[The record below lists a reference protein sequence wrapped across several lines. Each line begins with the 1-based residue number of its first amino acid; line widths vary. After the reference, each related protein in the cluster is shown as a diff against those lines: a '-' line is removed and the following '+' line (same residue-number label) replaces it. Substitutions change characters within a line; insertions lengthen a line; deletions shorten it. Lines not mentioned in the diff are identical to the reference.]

1 MPTTSPAPV
10 RRRLATLTSRLVLA
24 TVLLTTLLALAIG
37 TATTLAMR
45 ANLTDRLDDE
55 VTSVVPRAGGGSFR
69 PPDGDR
75 PPGATAGSTTGGC
88 DRFVPGNQGPGT
100 LLAVLPDGSATA
112 DGARGGV
119 LTEQV
124 CGERTLATAALEQL
138 ADVPA
143 DGAVHAVDL
152 VALGSYRVVATRAD
166 DGTVVVAGLPTDAV
180 DDAVRSLVGYEL
192 LIGLVAVLL
201 AGGAATL
208 VVRRQLRPLRD
219 VAATAHEVTTLPL
232 AEGEVDLAGR
242 VPAHLRDERTEV
254 GQVGAALDTL
264 LAHVDAA
271 MAARHRSEQQVR
283 QFVADASHE
292 LRTPLATIVGYAELA
307 RRRPDDADA
316 ARTALAKV
324 EGESGRMRRLVED
337 LLMLARLDAG
347 RPLGAEPVD
356 LTMLLL
362 EAVEDA
368 RVLAPGHRW
377 RLDLP
382 DAAVELTG
390 DGHGLHQV
398 VTNLLSNARRY
409 TPGGTTVKVTAAL
422 EADRVVLRVHDDGPG
437 FSPELAASAFDRF
450 VRGDTARVRGDG
462 PEGGPEDGAAGG
474 SGLGLALV
482 RAIVEAHGGT
492 VALDS
497 RPGDTTI
504 TVALPR

>member
-1 MPTTSPAPV
+1 MVAHG

-24 TVLLTTLLALAIG
+24 TVLLTTVLALAIG
-37 TATTLAMR
+37 TATTLALR
-45 ANLTDRLDDE
+45 ADLTGQLDGE
-55 VTSVVPRAGGGSFR
+55 VASVVPRAGGVGFR
-69 PPDGDR
+69 PPDGGA
-75 PPGATAGSTTGGC
+75 PPGDAGSGC

-100 LLAVLPDGSATA
+100 LLASLPGGSAT
-112 DGARGGV
+112 DEARGGV

-124 CGERTLATAALEQL
+124 CGERTLSSSALEQL
-138 ADVPA
+138 AAVPV
-143 DGAVHAVDL
+143 DGTVHAIDL
-152 VALGSYRVVATRAD
+152 VDLGSYRVLASRTD
-166 DGTVVVAGLPTDAV
+166 DGGVLVAGLPTEPV
-180 DDAVRSLVGYEL
+180 DDAVRSLVLAEL
-192 LIGLVAVLL
+192 LIGLTAVLV
-201 AGGAATL
+201 AGAVATV

-219 VAATAHEVTTLPL
+219 VAATAHEVATLPL

-242 VPAHLRDERTEV
+242 VPAHLRDERSEV

-368 RVLAPGHRW
+368 RVLAPAHRW

-382 DAAVELTG
+382 DEAVEVTG
-390 DGHGLHQV
+390 DAHGLHQV
-398 VTNLLSNARRY
+398 VSNLLSNARRY
-409 TPGGTTVKVTAAL
+409 TPGGTTVTVGARVD
-422 EADRVVLRVHDDGPG
+422 ADRVVLRVDDDGPG
-437 FSPELAASAFDRF
+437 FPADLATAAFDRF
-450 VRGDTARVRGDG
+450 VRGDTARARGNAG
-462 PEGGPEDGAAGG
+462 PDDGAAGG

-482 RAIVEAHGGT
+482 RAITEAHGGT
-492 VALDS
+492 VALRS
-497 RPGDTTI
+497 RPGATSI
-504 TVALPR
+504 EVVLPRRTHRA

>member
-1 MPTTSPAPV
+1 MRTGG

-24 TVLLTTLLALAIG
+24 TVLLTTVLALAIG
-37 TATTLAMR
+37 TATTLALR
-45 ANLTDRLDDE
+45 ADLTGQLDDE
-55 VTSVVPRAGGGSFR
+55 VTSIVPRAGGAAFR
-69 PPDGDR
+69 PPDGGG
-75 PPGATAGSTTGGC
+75 PPGDAGSGC

-100 LLAVLPDGSATA
+100 LLASLPGGSATA

-124 CGERTLATAALEQL
+124 CGERTLSTAALEQL
-138 ADVPA
+138 AAVPV
-143 DGAVHAVDL
+143 DGTVHAIDL
-152 VALGSYRVVATRAD
+152 VDLGSYRVVASRTD
-166 DGTVVVAGLPTDAV
+166 DGEVLAAGLPTGPV
-180 DDAVRSLVGYEL
+180 DDAVRSLVLAEL
-192 LIGLVAVLL
+192 LIGLTAVLV
-201 AGGAATL
+201 AGGVATV

-219 VAATAHEVTTLPL
+219 VAATAHEVAALPL

-242 VPAHLRDERTEV
+242 VPAHLRDERSEV

-307 RRRPDDADA
+307 RRRPEDADA

-368 RVLAPGHRW
+368 RVLAPAHRW

-382 DAAVELTG
+382 DEAVEVTG
-390 DGHGLHQV
+390 DAHGLHQV
-398 VTNLLSNARRY
+398 VSNLLSNARRY
-409 TPGGTTVKVTAAL
+409 TPDGTTVTVGARVD
-422 EADRVVLRVHDDGPG
+422 ADRVVLRVDDDGPG
-437 FSPELAASAFDRF
+437 FPADLATSAFDRF
-450 VRGDTARVRGDG
+450 VRGDAARVRGDA
-462 PEGGPEDGAAGG
+462 GGAPGRPDDGAAGG

-482 RAIVEAHGGT
+482 RAIAEAHGGS
-492 VALDS
+492 VALRS
-497 RPGDTTI
+497 RPGATSI
-504 TVALPR
+504 EVALPRRTPRA

>member
-1 MPTTSPAPV
+1 MRSPAPV
-10 RRRLATLTSRLVLA
+10 RRRFATLTSRLVLA

-37 TATTLAMR
+37 AATTLAMR

-55 VTSVVPRAGGGSFR
+55 VTSILPRAGGGSFR
-69 PPDGDR
+69 PPEGDR
-75 PPGATAGSTTGGC
+75 PQESTGGSAGGGC

-124 CGERTLATAALEQL
+124 CGERAVATAALEQL

-143 DGAVHAVDL
+143 DGSVHAVDL
-152 VALGSYRVVATRAD
+152 VALGSYRVVATRGD

-192 LIGLVAVLL
+192 LIGLAAVLL
-201 AGGAATL
+201 AGAAATL

-219 VAATAHEVTTLPL
+219 VAATAHEVATLPL

-242 VPAHLRDERTEV
+242 VPAHLRDARTEV

-271 MAARHRSEQQVR
+271 MTARHRSEQQVR

-347 RPLGAEPVD
+347 RPLGHEPVD
-356 LTMLLL
+356 VTMLLL

-368 RVLAPGHRW
+368 RVLAPAHRW

-382 DAAVELTG
+382 DEAVEVTG
-390 DGHGLHQV
+390 DAHGLHQV

-409 TPGGTTVKVTAAL
+409 TPDGTTVTVAAVL
-422 EADRVVLRVHDDGPG
+422 QADRVALRVHDDGPG
-437 FSPELAASAFDRF
+437 FPPDLAASAFDRF
-450 VRGDTARVRGDG
+450 VRGDTARVRGSADDPGRGPDG
-462 PEGGPEDGAAGG
+462 GAAGG

-492 VALDS
+492 VGLAS
-497 RPGDTTI
+497 RPGDTT
-504 TVALPR
+504 VEVVLPR